1 VKLLDHPVV
10 VRFDLRGERLADR
23 LRGRPWADRLFYGLS
38 AAGDHGI
45 VWHVI
50 GVTRAL
56 LGRDSWRSAVEL
68 SAGMGIEAAL
78 VNGPMKWAFRRE
90 RPVFE
95 GERPR
100 HLRTPRTSS
109 FPSGHASAGMFGAVM
124 LAGRGRRSWPWFVL
138 GGCIGWSRV
147 HVRIHHASDVAGGL
161 VVGLL
166 LGAAGRRIAG
176 SVRSNR

>member
-1 VKLLDHPVV
+1 MKLLDHPVV